1 MFFKLTSTCIVI
13 PALIW
18 LIFGFSNLH
27 WHYAVHVFDLFIPVI
42 GLKMLR
48 FKFSVLF
55 GTHASLDKSLIV
67 LRLQAHLSNLTETG

>member
-1 MFFKLTSTCIVI
+1 
-13 PALIW
+13 
-18 LIFGFSNLH
+18 
-27 WHYAVHVFDLFIPVI
+27 
-42 GLKMLR
+42 MLR